1 MIDLYILLTG
11 IGIGSFLGFGL
22 KMFCC
27 KEGNIYTDEYNSD
40 ENTNNSI
47 NTDDSDIDGDHN
59 IVNDTQGYIQYLES
73 MLNNSTDVTTSS
85 FSLQQVDISF
95 NNITSDSIFVVP
107 HSPTQMMPPRI
118 LTPRPSPR
126 FSPPKPS
133 APSADIIYLQDED
146 ILGDID
152 YTYVEE
158 YDRV

>member
-27 KEGNIYTDEYNSD
+27 KEGKIYTDEYNSD

>member
-11 IGIGSFLGFGL
+11 IGIGSFLGFCL

-27 KEGNIYTDEYNSD
+27 REDKVYTDEYNSN
-40 ENTNNSI
+40 ENGNNSI
-47 NTDDSDIDGDHN
+47 NTDDSDICVDHN

-85 FSLQQVDISF
+85 FSLQPVDVSF
-95 NNITSDSIFVVP
+95 NNITTDSIFVVP
-107 HSPTQMMPPRI
+107 HSPTQMMPPI
-118 LTPRPSPR
+118 MLTPRPSPR
-126 FSPPKPS
+126 HTPPKPS
-133 APSADIIYLQDED
+133 APSAEVIYLQDED
-146 ILGDID
+146 ILGDIE

>member
-27 KEGNIYTDEYNSD
+27 REDKVYTDEYNSD
-40 ENTNNSI
+40 ENGNNSI
-47 NTDDSDIDGDHN
+47 DTDDSDIGVDHN

-85 FSLQQVDISF
+85 FSLQPVDVSF
-95 NNITSDSIFVVP
+95 NNITTDSIFVVP
-107 HSPTQMMPPRI
+107 HSPTQMMPPRM

-126 FSPPKPS
+126 RTPPKPS
-133 APSADIIYLQDED
+133 APSAEVIYLQDED
-146 ILGDID
+146 ILGDIT

>member
-27 KEGNIYTDEYNSD
+27 KEDKIYTDEYNSD
-40 ENTNNSI
+40 ENANNSI
-47 NTDDSDIDGDHN
+47 DTDDSDIDGDHN

-73 MLNNSTDVTTSS
+73 MLNNSTDVATTS
-85 FSLQQVDISF
+85 FSLQPADISF

-118 LTPRPSPR
+118 LTPRQSPR

-133 APSADIIYLQDED
+133 APPSEVIYLQDED
-146 ILGDID
+146 ILGDTE

-158 YDRV
+158 CDRV

>member
-11 IGIGSFLGFGL
+11 IGIGSFLGFCL
-22 KMFCC
+22 KMLCC
-27 KEGNIYTDEYNSD
+27 REDRVYTDEYNSD
-40 ENTNNSI
+40 ENGNNSI
-47 NTDDSDIDGDHN
+47 NTDDSDIGSDHN

-85 FSLQQVDISF
+85 FSLQPVDVSF

-107 HSPTQMMPPRI
+107 HSPTQMMPPRM

-126 FSPPKPS
+126 RTPPKPS
-133 APSADIIYLQDED
+133 APPSDIIYLQDED
-146 ILGDID
+146 ILGDIT

>member
-27 KEGNIYTDEYNSD
+27 TGGKIYTDEYNSD
-40 ENTNNSI
+40 ENGNNSI
-47 NTDDSDIDGDHN
+47 DTDDSDIDGDHN

-73 MLNNSTDVTTSS
+73 MLNNSTDVATSS
-85 FSLQQVDISF
+85 FSLQPVDISF

-118 LTPRPSPR
+118 LTPRQSPR

-146 ILGDID
+146 ILGDIT

-158 YDRV
+158 CDRV